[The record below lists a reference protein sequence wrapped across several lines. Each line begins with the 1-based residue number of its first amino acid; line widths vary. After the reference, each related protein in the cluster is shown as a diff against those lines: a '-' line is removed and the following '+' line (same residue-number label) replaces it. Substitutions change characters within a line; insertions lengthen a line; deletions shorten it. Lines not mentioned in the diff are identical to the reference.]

1 MEDLER
7 GERAWVGLR
16 CPILEMAERFGSE
29 QARDADERLSEAFTE
44 FLVAEPVVF
53 NDCEV
58 YDYIAC
64 GDAVYQGAYMN
75 RMPDGKTLAAAA
87 KSLESLL
94 EVAVAACRL
103 AVERFLAHER
113 PT

>member
-1 MEDLER
+1 MLWEGDAGGWPTAVGMEDLER
-7 GERAWVGLR
+7 G
-16 CPILEMAERFGSE
+16 E

-58 YDYIAC
+58 CDYIAC